1 MAAILSRPQWVK
13 ECIAHQILYPCQIE
27 YNNKILFKIY
37 LSNRNIDFQLVNK
50 LRKDKHIYPYIA
62 DFLFNKTSVL
72 GMF

>member
-13 ECIAHQILYPCQIE
+13 ECIAHQIIYPCQIG
-27 YNNKILFKIY
+27 YNNKILFKIH
-37 LSNRNIDFQLVNK
+37 LLNRNIDFQLVK